1 MRRYP
6 RRYKPLTQKRLKE
19 LLNYNPETG
28 IFRWKESRGC
38 KESGSLAGNKNSYGY
53 IQIQID
59 RKLYNASRLAYLYI
73 KGYLPEY
80 EVDHEDRV
88 RDNNKWENLR
98 HVTQSCNAR
107 NTGLFRHNKSGITGV
122 YWSKEDHR
130 WVSQICIKNKTKRL
144 GQYKNKTDAA
154 QARWEAE
161 VEYGFPNCNS
171 TSTAYQY
178 LQGGA

>member
-1 MRRYP
+1 ME
-6 RRYKPLTQKRLKE
+6 KLTQKRLKE
-19 LLNYNPETG
+19 VLHYDPETG
-28 IFRWKESRGC
+28 DFIWRV
-38 KESGSLAGNKNSYGY
+38 SLNRSTHVGDIAGY
-53 IQIQID
+53 INHGYIEIGIDCRRHYAHRLAFLYMEGYFPEHTVDHID
-59 RKLYNASRLAYLYI
+59 RY
-73 KGYLPEY
+73 P
-80 EVDHEDRV
+80 
-88 RDNNKWENLR
+88 DNNKWENLR